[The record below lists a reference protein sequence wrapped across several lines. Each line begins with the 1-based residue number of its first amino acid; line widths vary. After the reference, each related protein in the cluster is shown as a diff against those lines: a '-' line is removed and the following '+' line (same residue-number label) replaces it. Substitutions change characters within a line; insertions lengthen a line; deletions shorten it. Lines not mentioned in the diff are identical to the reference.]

1 MNLSIKDQQKKQLSL
16 KDVFDAMID
25 SANEFIC
32 SVSGAF
38 SGYNLEKISTTCDRF
53 QIL

>member
-1 MNLSIKDQQKKQLSL
+1 MNLSIKDWHKNQLSM
-16 KDVFDAMID
+16 KDAFDAMID

-32 SVSGAF
+32 SVSGTF